1 MTSRRHIGYIAA
13 AATLLAAFPLSTIFD
28 RWTWLV
34 QCLIGVALVTG
45 SATLARTLRAPLWGQ
60 ILAMAGA
67 LLIGLTWLFQ
77 GENSTAILGII
88 PTNETFEYFG
98 QLLRQSGPEMQS
110 QGIPVQDDD
119 SLLFLTMLGVGT
131 VAIVV
136 DVCAVGLR
144 RPALAGLPMLA
155 IYSVPV
161 AVHYDSVPVLAFI
174 IGSSGYLWL
183 LVTDNVDRVRR
194 FGRRFSGDGRDIDV
208 WEPSPLA
215 AAGRRLAVVGV
226 LVAIVLPFAVP
237 GMTTGL
243 LDRFGT
249 GGNGT
254 GTGPGRGGGSQVNLW
269 ALLQGQLNQDEE
281 FPMLQVTTSDP
292 SPYYLRMAVA
302 DDLQPGGFRN
312 RTPTGRQSAA
322 NLPDPQANRRS
333 DVTYRGASATV
344 KITNN
349 LDMGLLPVY
358 TQPITTRGL
367 DGSWA
372 YDASMNVI
380 FSPRSSTKNKT
391 YEFDYLRAEYSPEA
405 LRRSQPLDPN
415 SQLLITQARI
425 PSPRVAQIDNLVNS
439 LTADKTTVYDKVR
452 ALFDHFSAKNGYT
465 YSIVAESAT
474 TGTAIENFLFAS
486 QSGYCVQYA
495 AALAWLVRAAG
506 IPARVAFGF
515 TQGARDGNTYLLT
528 NLNLHAWTEVYFD
541 GFGWVPFD
549 ATPATSIRG
558 SVSTAWGPDVN
569 APTPSTGPSSSVGP
583 GPDASLDPSGSS
595 NPRGDLQFGDDDLTP
610 GGGLTPA
617 DPRWPGYLIIGGVL
631 LAMLAAAPAVRR
643 VLLRRRRRPI
653 PASVAVR
660 VTGDGD
666 ATERAGPLVVV
677 PEGPEAVRARRDAH
691 AAWDELIDTLV
702 DLRMDVDPAETPRMT
717 ADRVVRDAELKG
729 EIASGARLL
738 GSAEER
744 ARYAREPLVTDQLG
758 TSLRGV
764 RRALMA
770 RVSGRTRLVATLF
783 PPSVLQRWQTGSI
796 TMATSVITTVGQA
809 RDAVVRVF
817 NPRRLLPVRR

>member
-13 AATLLAAFPLSTIFD
+13 AATMLAAFPLSTIFD
-28 RWTWLV
+28 RWTWLI

-45 SATLARTLRAPLWGQ
+45 AATLARTLRAPVWGQ
-60 ILAMAGA
+60 VLAMAGA
-67 LLIGLTWLFQ
+67 LLVGLTWLFQ
-77 GENSTAILGII
+77 GEESTAILGIV

-98 QLLRQSGPEMQS
+98 TLLARSGPEMQS

-119 SLLFLTMLGVGT
+119 SLLFLTMLGVGA
-131 VAIVV
+131 VAICV

-161 AVHYDSVPVLAFI
+161 AVHYDSVPVLAFVV
-174 IGSSGYLWL
+174 GASGYLWL

-194 FGRRFSGDGRDIDV
+194 FGRRFTGDGRDIDV

-226 LVAIVLPFAVP
+226 LAAIALPFAVP

-254 GTGPGRGGGSQVNLW
+254 GVGPGRGSGSQVNLL
-269 ALLQGQLNQDEE
+269 ALLEGQLNQDQE
-281 FPMLQVTTSDP
+281 FPMLQVTTTDP
-292 SPYYLRMAVA
+292 NPYYLRMAVA
-302 DDLQPGGFRN
+302 DELTANGFRN
-312 RTPTGRQSAA
+312 RQPTGRVSATS
-322 NLPDPQANRRS
+322 LPDPRANRRS
-333 DVTYRGASATV
+333 DLTYIEASATV
-344 KITNN
+344 KVTN

-358 TQPITTRGL
+358 SQPITTRRL

-372 YDASMNVI
+372 YDPAQNVI
-380 FSPRSSTKNKT
+380 FSGRTSTKNKT
-391 YEFDYLRAEYSPEA
+391 YEFDYLRAEYTPEA
-405 LRRSQPLDPN
+405 LRRAQPLDDQN
-415 SQLLITQARI
+415 QLQITGTRI
-425 PSPRVAQIDNLVNS
+425 PVEVRQIQDLVDS
-439 LTADKTTVYDKVR
+439 LTAGKSTVYDRVR
-452 ALFDHFSAKNGYT
+452 ALYDHFSAKNGYT

-474 TGTAIENFLFAS
+474 TGDAITNFLFAGK
-486 QSGYCVQYA
+486 SGYCVQYA
-495 AALAWLVRAAG
+495 AALAWLVRVAG

-515 TQGARDGNTYLLT
+515 TQGARDGNTFLLT

-558 SVSTAWGPDVN
+558 SVTTLIAPDVN
-569 APTPSTGPSSSVGP
+569 APTSTSSVSP
-583 GPDASLDPSGSS
+583 GSTTGVGASGDPSELP
-595 NPRGDLQFGDDDLTP
+595 NPRGLDPLAGEDGSSGGGAFTP
-610 GGGLTPA
+610 G
-617 DPRWPGYLIIGGVL
+617 DPRWPGYLVIGGVL
-631 LAMLAAAPAVRR
+631 LVALFTAPALRR
-643 VLLRRRRRPI
+643 VLLRRRRRPL

-660 VTGDGD
+660 VSGEEE
-666 ATERAGPLVVV
+666 ASERAGPLVVV
-677 PEGPEAVRARRDAH
+677 SEGPEAERARRDAH

-702 DLRMDVDPAETPRMT
+702 DLRMDVDPAETPRAT
-717 ADRVVRDAELKG
+717 AERIVRDSELADDTARG
-729 EIASGARLL
+729 TRLL

-744 ARYAREPLVTDQLG
+744 ARYAREPLLTDQLT
-758 TSLRGV
+758 TSLRSL
-764 RRALMA
+764 RRALLA
-770 RVSGRTRLVATLF
+770 RVSRRTRLTAILF
-783 PPSVLQRWQTGSI
+783 PPSVLQRWQNNL
-796 TMATSVITTVGQA
+796 ITTTTKVVTTLGQA

-817 NPRRLLPVRR
+817 NPRRMLPARR